1 VEIRIPY
8 QKIDDSQTI
17 TPVMERI
24 FRQRGLDMSRHE
36 VVKLEDDPDRRER
49 VITIRPKTYIVMGR

>member
-1 VEIRIPY
+1 
-8 QKIDDSQTI
+8 
-17 TPVMERI
+17 MERI

>member
-1 VEIRIPY
+1 MEIRIPY
-8 QKIDDSQTI
+8 DRIDNSQTI
-17 TPVMERI
+17 TPIMERI

-49 VITIRPKTYIVMGR
+49 VLTIRPKTYVVMR